1 MWFNTWL
8 EQHVYT
14 IYGRLKRKR
23 CIKYFTKALW
33 NFIIAKGYVWKITE
47 SHLKNCI
54 ATGLYENT
62 EKSHIASEWNYSNV
76 NTDYSDDDL
85 NHFQHVINSN
95 EWESFWLVNGNWG
108 DFDQDNFRGQDRRQD
123 IEAFVWKQI
132 DINLSPQTQ
141 ELYEII
147 LGGEEDDNIQSPSVD
162 VYLQEAV
169 EYNGWG
175 GVRR

>member
-1 MWFNTWL
+1 
-8 EQHVYT
+8 VYT
-14 IYGRLKRKR
+14 IYGALKRKR

-33 NFIIAKGYVWKITE
+33 KFIIAKGYNWKITE
-47 SHLKNCI
+47 NHLKNCI

-62 EKSHIASEWNYSNV
+62 GRSHIASEWNYSDV

-85 NHFQHVINSN
+85 NHYQHIINFN
-95 EWESFWLVNGNWG
+95 EWDAFWLTNGNWG
-108 DFDQDNFRGQDRRQD
+108 DLNENEFRGQDRRQD

-132 DINLSPQTQ
+132 DINSSPQSYD
-141 ELYEII
+141 LYEIM
-147 LGGEEDDNIQSPSVD
+147 LGGEDDNMQSPSVD

-175 GVRR
+175 GIRR